1 MKNPMNWFKGQ
12 RSVHGLIVEF
22 AWNRA
27 RNQWKLVRIRGDK
40 RLPNH
45 RDVASEIMKS
55 IKDGVDLEVV
65 SLQETTAT
73 LSSLALGPRIPDSYC
88 HGRIVGVQLGKL
100 EKLGL
105 CHGSQ
110 KSACAPCLLQERQMT
125 MINHYQIRTA

>member
-1 MKNPMNWFKGQ
+1 MNWFKGQ
-12 RSVHGLIVEF
+12 RSVHGRIVEV

-65 SLQETTAT
+65 SLQEAKASY
-73 LSSLALGPRIPDSYC
+73 SSLALGPR
-88 HGRIVGVQLGKL
+88 L
-100 EKLGL
+100 ETVTVTGGL
-105 CHGSQ
+105 LAFSLE
-110 KSACAPCLLQERQMT
+110 SSRSWVST
-125 MINHYQIRTA
+125 TAAQTN